1 MVEVIFEDNHFL
13 VLNKPN
19 GISVQAD
26 NSGDKPLEDFAKE
39 YIKTKYDKPGNVFL
53 GVSHRLDRPVS
64 GVVVFSKTS
73 KALVR
78 LNEIFKSRNIS
89 KTYWAIVK
97 GKPEI
102 DEQELVH
109 WIKKDSKKNFSRVYD
124 TEVNDSQK
132 AILKYKTLKSLD
144 NYSLLEIEL
153 FTGRHHQIR
162 AQLAKIGCVIKGDNK
177 YGFPRGNP
185 DGSISLHARKI
196 AFEHPVSNEKIEIT
210 APVPEKDIWSKF

>member
-89 KTYWAIVK
+89 KTY
-97 GKPEI
+97 
-102 DEQELVH
+102 EQELVH